1 MVSPALLAP
10 VAHTQTHTPTKPQ
23 RSIYAD
29 QTTDMWTFF
38 KNRQIFYVVSF
49 RCVNTGPNYTS
60 CLNHFPTF
68 HSKHEYNFNETC
80 TMRFIFKT
88 ASRVTE
94 MFWKT
99 SLSLGCLY
107 KLFVFLAGLAL
118 KIERWASLEGRLSLN
133 ILIFYRQS
141 QERGIL

>member
-1 MVSPALLAP
+1 MFMFMF
-10 VAHTQTHTPTKPQ
+10 THTPTKPQ

-38 KNRQIFYVVSF
+38 KNRQIFYVLSF
-49 RCVNTGPNYTS
+49 RRVNTGPNYTS
-60 CLNHFPTF
+60 CIFRHFIQNMNIT
-68 HSKHEYNFNETC
+68 SMKHVQCALYSRQQVEWLKCFEKL
-80 TMRFIFKT
+80 RFLC
-88 ASRVTE
+88 V
-94 MFWKT
+94 
-99 SLSLGCLY
+99 CLY

-118 KIERWASLEGRLSLN
+118 KIERWASFEGRLSLN